1 MKRTLCVALVA
12 TALVL
17 TSIPSALAGPP
28 RPPGPPIHHYC
39 GHPHGGAGFWWAVAG
54 ITGLAIATSA
64 LSHPEPVVAAPV
76 YYTTPPV
83 VPQPQTVVA
92 PPAQPSQTYWYYCD
106 DSRSYYP
113 HVTDCPSGWQTVPA
127 TPPDL
132 TR

>member
-1 MKRTLCVALVA
+1 MA

-28 RPPGPPIHHYC
+28 GPHHG
-39 GHPHGGAGFWWAVAG
+39 GHHHGGAGFWWAVAG

-64 LSHPEPVVAAPV
+64 LSQPEPVVAAPV

-83 VPQPQTVVA
+83 VTQPQTVV
-92 PPAQPSQTYWYYCD
+92 AQPSQTYWYYCD
-106 DSRSYYP
+106 DSQSYYP
-113 HVTDCPSGWQTVPA
+113 HVTTCPSGWRTVPA